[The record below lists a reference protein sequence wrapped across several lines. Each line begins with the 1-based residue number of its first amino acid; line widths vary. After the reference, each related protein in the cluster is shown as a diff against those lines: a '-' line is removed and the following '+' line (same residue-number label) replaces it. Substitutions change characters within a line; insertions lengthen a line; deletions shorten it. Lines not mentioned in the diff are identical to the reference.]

1 MTDYGGLLYGLY
13 DRKHSERIKKCI
25 DAGDTFTIPIS
36 DADFSPTGFETC
48 LLSFDRTRLAYFCL
62 LKRGR
67 RVATAQRRLALEDIV
82 SLGGLP
88 FGKFSESRFAIVRAF
103 LSKAERGRVFRAAPS
118 VWDAVLKALKTLK
131 PELAKDIDRLERA
144 RRTAATSSDGEGFTT
159 MALEKDACGLAL
171 EIFGASR
178 SKLLARQEAPREPA
192 PFLQGLQD
200 VALRED
206 PMIQHDAANFPGLK
220 FTRHTQV
227 GAAEFE
233 KGKERLTL
241 LNVNRA
247 PIEETLGVDLIY
259 YQHQYRAYILVQYKR
274 MNADGFGGW
283 AFRPTERQ
291 CQKELARMR
300 AFKATNPTMPSVD
313 GTADY
318 RLNAEAFFFKLCK
331 SITFTPMET
340 KLIEGMYIPL
350 DYWELLLKSP
360 KVVGAKK
367 GLRIAYDTVERH
379 LNNQEFVNLVRYG
392 WIGSR
397 VKNTEILTELIGS
410 LLRKKHSV
418 LVGLETTK

>member
-1 MTDYGGLLYGLY
+1 
-13 DRKHSERIKKCI
+13 
-25 DAGDTFTIPIS
+25 
-36 DADFSPTGFETC
+36 
-48 LLSFDRTRLAYFCL
+48 
-62 LKRGR
+62 
-67 RVATAQRRLALEDIV
+67 VATVQRRLALGDIV

-88 FGKFSESRFAIVRAF
+88 FGKFSESRFATVRAF
-103 LSKAERGRVFRAAPS
+103 LSKAERGRVFRAEPAIWEDVIS
-118 VWDAVLKALKTLK
+118 ALKTLK
-131 PELAKDIDRLERA
+131 PELAKDIDRLERM
-144 RRTAATSSDGEGFTT
+144 RRTATTSSDGEGFAT

-171 EIFGASR
+171 EIFGAPR
-178 SKLLARQEAPREPA
+178 NKLLARRETPQEPA
-192 PFLQGLQD
+192 PFLQGLKD
-200 VALRED
+200 AALRED

-220 FTRHTQV
+220 LTKHTQV
-227 GAAEFE
+227 GAVEFA

-241 LNVNRA
+241 LNANRA

-259 YQHQYRAYILVQYKR
+259 YQHQYRAYVLVQYKR
-274 MNADGFGGW
+274 MNVDLLGAW
-283 AFRPTERQ
+283 AFRPTDQQ

-300 AFKATNPTMPSVD
+300 ASKAANPTVSSVG

-360 KVVGAKK
+360 KIIGPKK

-379 LNNQEFVNLVRYG
+379 LNNQEFVSLVRYG

-397 VKNTEILTELIGS
+397 VKNTEVLTELIRS

-418 LVGLETTK
+418 LVGLEATI